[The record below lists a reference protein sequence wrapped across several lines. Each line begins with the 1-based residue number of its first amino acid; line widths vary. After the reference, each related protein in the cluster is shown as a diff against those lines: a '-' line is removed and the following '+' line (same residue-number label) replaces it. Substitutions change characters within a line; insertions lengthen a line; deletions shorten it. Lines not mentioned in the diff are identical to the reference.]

1 MKDISEHIK
10 DTAAKATVEETNKVQ
25 TAEVQRLGEMLCGM
39 LSAKQFSEVVETVRK
54 PEKMTYMLLQGLKAC
69 GLLLEN
75 EGTVGTLNINVKL
88 DMYPA
93 PRNLDEELDRLA
105 EKYGTEY
112 LAEHLLN
119 HPSDL
124 ASIQMAKAESEYMRG
139 RHSRRRSGH
148 RSRKEPHVGR
158 HTAIFVEHVISDR
171 LAMEAMAELKA
182 AVPTEDLDTGE
193 PTLPEACVVDVL
205 QRFLLAGE
213 YFSPEIGASPTLKLA
228 IADAITYVK
237 ELMDLRKVLAA
248 QEDDGK

>member
-1 MKDISEHIK
+1 MKDISEHVK

-39 LSAKQFSEVVETVRK
+39 LSAKQFSEVVETMRK
-54 PEKMTYMLLQGLKAC
+54 PEKMTYILLQGLKAC

-75 EGTVGTLNINVKL
+75 EGTVRTMHINVKL

-93 PRNLDEELDRLA
+93 PQNLDEELDRLA

-112 LAEHLLN
+112 LAERLLD

-139 RHSRRRSGH
+139 RHSR
-148 RSRKEPHVGR
+148 KEPHVGR
-158 HTAIFVEHVISDR
+158 HTAIFIEHVISDR
-171 LAMEAMAELKA
+171 LAMEAMTELKA
-182 AVPTEDLDTGE
+182 A
-193 PTLPEACVVDVL
+193 
-205 QRFLLAGE
+205 
-213 YFSPEIGASPTLKLA
+213 YI
-228 IADAITYVK
+228 K

-248 QEDDGK
+248 QEGDGK

>member
-1 MKDISEHIK
+1 MKDISEHVK

-25 TAEVQRLGEMLCGM
+25 TAEVQRLSKVLCGM
-39 LSAKQFSEVVETVRK
+39 LSTKQFSELIETVRK
-54 PEKMTYMLLQGLKAC
+54 PEKMTDTLLRGLKAC

-75 EGTVGTLNINVKL
+75 EGTVGTLHMNVEL
-88 DMYPA
+88 NMYPA

-112 LAEHLLN
+112 LAERLLD

-139 RHSRRRSGH
+139 RH
-148 RSRKEPHVGR
+148 SRKEPHVGR

-182 AVPTEDLDTGE
+182 AAPLEDQITGDPTI
-193 PTLPEACVVDVL
+193 PEACVVDVL
-205 QRFLLAGE
+205 RRFLLAGE
-213 YFSPEIGASPTLKLA
+213 YFNPEIGASPTLRVA
-228 IADAITYVK
+228 IADAVAYIK
-237 ELMDLRKVLAA
+237 ELMDLRKVLAT

>member
-1 MKDISEHIK
+1 MKDISEHVK

-25 TAEVQRLGEMLCGM
+25 TAEVQRLSKMLCGM
-39 LSAKQFSEVVETVRK
+39 LSAKQFSELVDIVRK
-54 PEKMTYMLLQGLKAC
+54 PEKMTDMLLQGLKTC

-75 EGTVGTLNINVKL
+75 EGTVGTLHINVKL

-93 PRNLDEELDRLA
+93 LQNLDEELDRMA

-112 LAEHLLN
+112 LAERLLD

-139 RHSRRRSGH
+139 RRSRRHSRRHSGHHSGH

-158 HTAIFVEHVISDR
+158 HTAIFIEHVISDR
-171 LAMEAMAELKA
+171 LAMEAMTELRA
-182 AVPTEDLDTGE
+182 A
-193 PTLPEACVVDVL
+193 A
-205 QRFLLAGE
+205 
-213 YFSPEIGASPTLKLA
+213 YI
-228 IADAITYVK
+228 K
-237 ELMDLRKVLAA
+237 ELMDLRKELMDLHKVLAA